1 MKKLIIK
8 SSEKFPKVILNPNK
22 NIYEISGRSI
32 PEDVM
37 KSYEPVVKWID
48 ENVGKIK
55 NKMELDF
62 KLDYLNSNSTKMIFD
77 ILTML
82 DKFYQAGIKISIN
95 WFYEDDD
102 EDIKDEGELFSSLF
116 KLPFKLIPID
126 TDEE

>member
-95 WFYEDDD
+95 WFHEEDDD
-102 EDIKDEGELFSSLF
+102 DIKNEGELFASLF
-116 KLPFKLIPID
+116 KLPFKIIPID
-126 TDEE
+126 I

>member
-8 SSEKFPKVILNPNK
+8 SSEKFPKIILNPDK
-22 NIYEISGRSI
+22 NIYEISGHSI
-32 PEDVM
+32 PEDVI
-37 KSYEPVVKWID
+37 KAYEPVIKWIN

-55 NKMELDF
+55 NKMVLNF

-82 DKFYQAGIKISIN
+82 DKFYQSGIKISIN

-102 EDIKDEGELFSSLF
+102 EDIKDEGELFASLF

-126 TDEE
+126 TEEE

>member
-8 SSEKFPKVILNPNK
+8 SSDKFPKVVLNPDK
-22 NIYEISGRSI
+22 NIYEISGHSI
-32 PEDVM
+32 PEDVI

-55 NKMELDF
+55 NKIELNF

-77 ILTML
+77 ILSKL
-82 DKFYQAGIKISIN
+82 DNFYQAGIKISIN
-95 WFYEDDD
+95 WFYDDDD
-102 EDIKDEGELFSSLF
+102 EDIKDEGELFASLF

-126 TDEE
+126 SED